1 MSKKRNRQ
9 PDANGELYE
18 CSTDSCNESNNT
30 G

>member
-9 PDANGELYE
+9 PDANGELSE
-18 CSTDSCNESNNT
+18 GSTDSCDESNTT